1 MRWLL
6 LALPLAAAC
15 SSDPVPVDSGP
26 VDTGWPWADGSLDA
40 GTRCAPGMS
49 TTCSCGALGT
59 STYVCPPSGLAPA
72 VCPCVD
78 VDAALDA
85 PEDRPAP
92 VDAGALDA
100 SQVDAGADAGGDDAG
115 QLDAGTDAGAPGPF
129 DAAED
134 RPDAVDA
141 GADVPTDR
149 PDVVDVLRDTG
160 PVDGGPVVYDLDAA
174 RSAESFRV
182 IYRRTIPGGG
192 GGVNDCDTSARAT
205 SCSVMG
211 DTLRFSLEACSVTF
225 TGLLPLSGTSGRV
238 VSMVGGAADAAHSI
252 NPPLAAGRI
261 VGGRQSFRVQIANTS
276 TPRMIGV
283 AGIAGRTVDPALGD
297 LWLLGCPVTN

>member
-1 MRWLL
+1 M
-6 LALPLAAAC
+6 
-15 SSDPVPVDSGP
+15 SS
-26 VDTGWPWADGSLDA
+26 
-40 GTRCAPGMS
+40 
-49 TTCSCGALGT
+49 TCSCGALGT
-59 STYVCPPSGLAPA
+59 STYVCPPSGLAPVA
-72 VCPCVD
+72 CPCVD
-78 VDAALDA
+78 VDASAPDV

-182 IYRRTIPGGG
+182 IYRLTIPGGG
-192 GGVNDCDTSARAT
+192 GGVEDCDTPARAT

-211 DTLRFSLEACSVTF
+211 DALRFSLEACGITF

-238 VSMVGGAADAAHSI
+238 VSLVGGAADPAHSI

-297 LWLLGCPVTN
+297 LWLLGCRVTN